1 MMVEVATGTRLMKAA
16 ACGRRTSIAAL
27 TITDTAVPAVP
38 EDGLLVR
45 VRASSAN
52 PADLFA
58 LTPVARL
65 QRGRKIAIL
74 GTDFA
79 GIVEAVGSRVTRYR
93 PGDEVFGCVRGAF
106 AEYAAVAED
115 GAVARKPAGVS
126 FEDAGTLGI
135 AATTALQALRD
146 HGGVAAGQH
155 VLVNGASGGVGTFAV
170 QIAKALGAEVTA
182 VCSTQNVEMVRGLGA
197 DHVVDYAQDD
207 FTRGGGRF
215 DLVLDIAG
223 SRSWS
228 GYARALKP
236 AGTFVGVGAAGVMH
250 GSGGGLRLVRHLLD
264 VRIRSIG
271 GGRKVVVFI
280 LAKLN
285 RPDLETL
292 GELVESGRVKPVIDR
307 RYDLTRIADAL
318 GYLDQGHAKGKIAIG
333 IGA

>member
-1 MMVEVATGTRLMKAA
+1 MVVAEVGTRTMKAA
-16 ACGRRTSIAAL
+16 VCRRPTSPGAL
-27 TITDTAVPAVP
+27 AIGDTEVPAVP

-58 LTPVARL
+58 LSPVAHW
-65 QRGRKIAIL
+65 QRRRKPAVV

-93 PGDEVFGCVRGAF
+93 PGDEVFGGVRGAF
-106 AEYAAVAED
+106 AEYAAIAED

-126 FEDAGTLGI
+126 FEDAGTLAVAG
-135 AATTALQALRD
+135 TTALQAVRD
-146 HGGVAAGQH
+146 HGGVAAGRR

-182 VCSTQNVEMVRGLGA
+182 VCSTRNVELVRGLGA
-197 DHVVDYAQDD
+197 NHVVDYTQDD
-207 FTRGGGRF
+207 FTRGGGSF
-215 DLVLDIAG
+215 DLMLDVAG
-223 SRSWS
+223 NRSWS
-228 GYARALKP
+228 DCARLLRRG
-236 AGTFVGVGAAGVMH
+236 GTFVGVGVAGVQH
-250 GSGGGLRLVRHLLD
+250 GQGGGMRVIRHFLD
-264 VRIRSIG
+264 VRVRSIG
-271 GGRKVVVFI
+271 GGKKVVVLFI
-280 LAKLN
+280 AKLN

-307 RYDLTRIADAL
+307 RYDITQIAAAL
-318 GYLDQGHAKGKIAIG
+318 GYLDEGHTMGKIAIG